1 MVRFVQGKHPIVI
14 AANPNLAYIPNNFQ
28 LDESL
33 AILTGANM
41 GGKSTLMRET
51 ALLTILA
58 QIGARVPALEFR
70 LSPVDRIFT
79 RIGAYDNE
87 KESTFFVE
95 LNETRVVLNY
105 ATKHSLILIDEL
117 GRGTTT
123 FDGCAIAYSVA
134 KFLTQKQCR
143 TLFSTHYHEL
153 MREFQTMKNM
163 KVYHMTVQED
173 DEDVVFMYTVSSG
186 PCSKSHGFNAAK
198 LAGLP
203 KDIIQVGKSVAHD
216 FEVEQKNLLE

>member
-1 MVRFVQGKHPIVI
+1 MIS
-14 AANPNLAYIPNNFQ
+14 ANPDLAFIPTDFH
-28 LDESL
+28 LDEKL

-58 QIGARVPALEFR
+58 QIGSKVPASEFR

-105 ATKHSLILIDEL
+105 CTKHSLILIDEL
-117 GRGTTT
+117 GRGT
-123 FDGCAIAYSVA
+123 
-134 KFLTQKQCR
+134 
-143 TLFSTHYHEL
+143 
-153 MREFQTMKNM
+153 
-163 KVYHMTVQED
+163 
-173 DEDVVFMYTVSSG
+173 
-186 PCSKSHGFNAAK
+186 
-198 LAGLP
+198 
-203 KDIIQVGKSVAHD
+203 
-216 FEVEQKNLLE
+216 

>member
-1 MVRFVQGKHPIVI
+1 MEFSSFRTEYFDLAINLTSMADALLSLFTYSKNLGEDSCFPELKTNGSSPMVRFVQGKHPIVI
-14 AANPNLAYIPNNFQ
+14 AANANLAYIPNDFE

-58 QIGARVPALEFR
+58 QIGARVPALEFK

-95 LNETRVVLNY
+95 LNETKVVLNY
-105 ATKHSLILIDEL
+105 CTKHSL
-117 GRGTTT
+117 
-123 FDGCAIAYSVA
+123 
-134 KFLTQKQCR
+134 
-143 TLFSTHYHEL
+143 
-153 MREFQTMKNM
+153 
-163 KVYHMTVQED
+163 
-173 DEDVVFMYTVSSG
+173 
-186 PCSKSHGFNAAK
+186 
-198 LAGLP
+198 
-203 KDIIQVGKSVAHD
+203 
-216 FEVEQKNLLE
+216 